1 MKKVIALILL
11 VTLANCG
18 FKPML
23 SISESNFSIDKIK
36 YSGVLGRQLNNNLK
50 QYHQKKSRDH
60 YYSLIAE
67 TAESR
72 EITLKDK
79 KGNPSSFRL
88 EVSVDLS
95 VFEKDKLVF
104 KKKFGQKF
112 DYSNSSKKFELSKF
126 EDEIKKS
133 MLDKISEE
141 IVLSLYSIQ

>member
-1 MKKVIALILL
+1 MKKLIALILL

-23 SISESNFSIDKIK
+23 SISESSFSIDKIE
-36 YSGVLGRQLNNNLK
+36 YSDVLGRQLNNNLK
-50 QYHQKKSRDH
+50 QYHQKRGRDRN
-60 YYSLIAE
+60 YSLVAE

-88 EVSVDLS
+88 GVSVDLS
-95 VFEKDKLVF
+95 VFENDKLVF